1 MATNPY
7 FSQGTRPEQTLYED
21 LIVESLKMYGQDV
34 NYMPREL
41 VNVDTIFEDDVP
53 STFSRAYQIEMYI
66 ENIDGFDG
74 EGDLFTKF
82 GVEIRDQATFVV
94 ARRRWNTEISPFE
107 TIPDVKPFYRPRE
120 GDLIHLPLSNSIFQ
134 IMRVEDESPFYQLKN
149 LPTFRMFCELFEYS
163 GEDFDTNI
171 AEIDEVESAFAY
183 QTVLTLDSAGV
194 TLDSA
199 STNLTSWQKNEIV
212 TQTFD
217 SDGYS
222 ITGEVVDWDRPN
234 LKLYLAHV
242 GNTDSSSH
250 SFTTTR
256 QIIGGTSLKAATPN
270 LVEQLQSIQ
279 TNAQNDVFDTEE
291 IEFMDFSEN
300 NPFGDPE

>member
-41 VNVDTIFEDDVP
+41 VNVDTILVDDVP
-53 STFSRAYQIEMYI
+53 SSFSKAYQIEMYI
-66 ENIDGFDG
+66 ENVDGFDG
-74 EGDLFTKF
+74 EGDIFTKF
-82 GVEIRDQATFVV
+82 GIEIRDQATFIV
-94 ARRRWNTEISPFE
+94 ARRRWNAEIAPFE
-107 TIPDVKPFYRPRE
+107 AVPDIKPFYRPRE

-171 AEIDEVESAFAY
+171 AEIDDVESAFAY
-183 QTVLTLDSAGV
+183 QTVLTLDSAGI
-194 TLDSA
+194 DSA
-199 STNLTSWQKNEIV
+199 GSNLTSWQRNEIV

-222 ITGEVVDWDRPN
+222 VTGEVVDWDRPN
-234 LKLYLAHV
+234 LKLYLANV
-242 GNTDSSSH
+242 GNTDSAVH
-250 SFTTTR
+250 SFTTTK
-256 QIIGGTSLKAATPN
+256 QIIGSISTKAATPT

-279 TNAQNDVFDTEE
+279 TNAQNSTFDTEE
-291 IEFMDFSEN
+291 QDFMDFSEN